1 MKSFAVFLLCIMAMN
16 NQIKAAEEKLAGLD
30 SLRWNY
36 RVLLVFARE
45 PLTSN
50 ASANLRELAAKIE
63 ERHIVWFLLGNDAL
77 QTNYDGPLDDKLRE
91 IMLESYFTPKPSAT
105 AVLLIGK
112 DGQIKSRSSDL
123 DLEATFGLIDQMPM
137 RRQEVRRQTSP
148 TGSSRH

>member
-1 MKSFAVFLLCIMAMN
+1 MKSFAVFLLCIMATN

-45 PLTSN
+45 PSASN
-50 ASANLRELAAKIE
+50 ASSNLHELAAEIE
-63 ERHIVWFLLGNDAL
+63 ERDIIWFLLGNDAL

-112 DGQIKSRSSDL
+112 DGQVKSRSSDL

-137 RRQEVRRQTSP
+137 RRQEIRRQTGP